1 MGVGCWAFSFFQ
13 IRQAFY
19 LDVECCTFSS
29 FQICQVFSLDVEC
42 WMLDVHFFSWFSM
55 DAVYKILIVFAVMLG
70 SVRIKFPLGGALIVG
85 GMALNLWAGRTIT
98 DSFLSLGESFASL
111 EMWLLLAVTMLIV
124 EIARFM
130 TVAEN
135 SNEIVGAAQRWG
147 GRHGRAASLMTLPA
161 IIGLVPMPAGAL
173 FSAPLV
179 EQAGSGVEGS
189 NEWKAAINY
198 WFRHVWEYWW
208 PLYPG
213 VIIAMA
219 IFEMDAWCFMSVQF
233 PFTLMA
239 IGSGFL
245 FLIKPHI
252 KTFSALP
259 VTDTGSNRR
268 AIYLFMPLLIV
279 VIAIL
284 MLPQFYVRILPDISV
299 LMRKLLALL
308 TGLLIAMIPVFI
320 DERKR
325 SCRTEKH
332 GNGMFSTLFKPKS
345 IYVFVT
351 LMGVLVFKFLL
362 NTSGLLLEAG
372 NEIIA
377 SGISPAIAVAALP
390 FMAGFVTGIALG
402 FTGVAFPLVVGLMA
416 AEGSGLTPL
425 ATLVLAYGFGYMGMM
440 LSPVHL
446 CLLVTRDYFGS
457 SLKGIYLNILPCV
470 ISVMVLSLL
479 LYSLFRFIGI

>member
-1 MGVGCWAFSFFQ
+1 
-13 IRQAFY
+13 
-19 LDVECCTFSS
+19 
-29 FQICQVFSLDVEC
+29 
-42 WMLDVHFFSWFSM
+42 M
-55 DAVYKILIVFAVMLG
+55 DAVYKILIVFATMLG
-70 SVRIKFPLGGALIVG
+70 SVRIKFPLGGALIAG
-85 GMALNLWAGRTIT
+85 GMALNLWAGRTVA
-98 DSFLSLGESFASL
+98 DSFVSLGESFCSL

-124 EIARFM
+124 EVARFM
-130 TVAEN
+130 TVAKN
-135 SNEIVGAAQRWG
+135 SDEIVGAAQRWG
-147 GRHGRAASLMTLPA
+147 GQHGRAASLMTLPA
-161 IIGLVPMPAGAL
+161 VIGLVPMPAGAL

-179 EQAGSGVEGS
+179 EQASGEVGGDEAWRS
-189 NEWKAAINY
+189 AVNY

-219 IFEMDAWCFMSVQF
+219 VFEMDAWRFMAVQF

-245 FLIKPHI
+245 FLIKPHV

-259 VTDTGSNRR
+259 ATNTGSNKR
-268 AIYLFMPLLIV
+268 AMFLFMPLLIV
-279 VIAIL
+279 VVAIL
-284 MLPQFYVRILPDISV
+284 LLPQVYVHVLPDTSV

-320 DERKR
+320 DERRRHKKGDKR
-325 SCRTEKH
+325 GH
-332 GNGMFSTLFKPKS
+332 GMFSTLLKPKS
-345 IYVFVT
+345 VYVFIT

-362 NTSGLLLEAG
+362 TESGLLLQAG

-390 FMAGFVTGIALG
+390 FMAGLVTGIALG

-425 ATLVLAYGFGYMGMM
+425 STLVLAYGFGYMGMM

-470 ISVMVLSLL
+470 ISVMSLSLL
-479 LYSLFRFIGI
+479 LYALFRFIGI

>member
-1 MGVGCWAFSFFQ
+1 
-13 IRQAFY
+13 
-19 LDVECCTFSS
+19 
-29 FQICQVFSLDVEC
+29 
-42 WMLDVHFFSWFSM
+42 M
-55 DAVYKILIVFAVMLG
+55 DAVCKILIVFALMLG
-70 SVRIKFPLGGALIVG
+70 SVRIKFPLGGALVLG
-85 GMALNLWAGRTIT
+85 GMSLNLWAGRSIA
-98 DSFLSLGESFASL
+98 DSLLSLGESFASL

-124 EIARFM
+124 EVARYM

-135 SNEIVGAAQRWG
+135 SDEIVSAAQRWG

-179 EQAGSGVEGS
+179 EQASGKTGVDED
-189 NEWKAAINY
+189 WKAAVNY

-219 IFEMDAWCFMSVQF
+219 VFEMDAWRFISVQF

-239 IGSGFL
+239 IAAGFF

-259 VTDTGSNRR
+259 VTNTGSNKR
-268 AIYLFMPLLIV
+268 AISLFMPLFIV
-279 VIAIL
+279 VAAIL
-284 MLPQFYVRILPDISV
+284 LLPQLYGNILPDTSV

-308 TGLLIAMIPVFI
+308 TGLLIAMIPIFI
-320 DERKR
+320 DEQR
-325 SCRTEKH
+325 RTKNGGKQGH
-332 GNGMFSTLFKPKS
+332 GMFSTLLKAKS
-345 IYVFVT
+345 IYIFVT
-351 LMGVLVFKFLL
+351 LMGVLIFKFLL
-362 NTSGLLLEAG
+362 TESGILLEAG
-372 NEIIA
+372 DEIIS
-377 SGISPAIAVAALP
+377 SGISPAIAVATLP
-390 FMAGFVTGIALG
+390 FLAGFITGIALG
-402 FTGVAFPLVVGLMA
+402 FTGIAFPLVVGLMVT
-416 AEGSGLTPL
+416 EGSGLTPL

-457 SLKGIYLNILPCV
+457 SLKGIYRHILPPV
-470 ISVMVLSLL
+470 ISVIFLSLL
-479 LYSLFRFIGI
+479 LYSIFNFIGI

>member
-1 MGVGCWAFSFFQ
+1 
-13 IRQAFY
+13 
-19 LDVECCTFSS
+19 
-29 FQICQVFSLDVEC
+29 
-42 WMLDVHFFSWFSM
+42 M
-55 DAVYKILIVFAVMLG
+55 DAVYKILIVFAIMLG
-70 SVRIKFPLGGALIVG
+70 AVRFKCPLGISLIFG
-85 GMALNLWAGRTIT
+85 GIALNLWGGI
-98 DSFLSLGESFASL
+98 SLIGTFVNLTNSFASL
-111 EMWLLLAVTMLIV
+111 EMWLLLVVTMLIV

-135 SNEIVGAAQRWG
+135 SDEIVGAAQRWG

-161 IIGLVPMPAGAL
+161 VIGLVPMPAGAL

-179 EQAGSGVEGS
+179 EQASGDVAGD
-189 NEWKAAINY
+189 NDWKAAINY

-219 IFEMDAWCFMSVQF
+219 IFEMDAWRFMSVQF
-233 PFTLMA
+233 PFTIMA
-239 IGSGFL
+239 VGSGFL
-245 FLIKPHI
+245 FLIRPHI

-259 VTDTGSNRR
+259 ANETGSNKR
-268 AIYLFMPLLIV
+268 ALFLFLPLVIV
-279 VIAIL
+279 IITIL
-284 MLPQFYVRILPDISV
+284 VLPQIYAHILPDVSV

-320 DERKR
+320 DERQR
-325 SCRTEKH
+325 RIRTGVH
-332 GNGMFSTLFKPKS
+332 GSGMFSTLFKPKS

-362 NTSGLLLEAG
+362 NKSGLLSAAG

-377 SGISPAIAVAALP
+377 SGIPPAIAVAALP
-390 FMAGFVTGIALG
+390 FLAGFVTGIALG

-446 CLLVTRDYFGS
+446 CLLVTRDYFDS
-457 SLKGIYLNILPCV
+457 SLKGIYLYILPCAV
-470 ISVMVLSLL
+470 SVLALSLI
-479 LYSLFRFIGI
+479 LYATFTALGI